1 MDEIESIS
9 LSGNPAHAK
18 YETEVLS
25 KDVFLFRLT
34 MVWWVSTVY
43 VSGGWHWGA
52 CRDLSGASLLHSGQA
67 QATRACGWAPV
78 IPGAGLPGWQSPG
91 EVTPACQNLSALDRE
106 LFLGRIRTLASAV
119 CKAWWVGKTSL
130 EGGERCLPFSPQ
142 SGFPILN
149 ASSNIRNVTCMTGL
163 WFQ

>member
-43 VSGGWHWGA
+43 VSGG
-52 CRDLSGASLLHSGQA
+52 
-67 QATRACGWAPV
+67 
-78 IPGAGLPGWQSPG
+78 
-91 EVTPACQNLSALDRE
+91 
-106 LFLGRIRTLASAV
+106 
-119 CKAWWVGKTSL
+119 
-130 EGGERCLPFSPQ
+130 
-142 SGFPILN
+142 
-149 ASSNIRNVTCMTGL
+149 
-163 WFQ
+163 